1 MRRAAM
7 DWLALRTSDGLESI
21 DSESLREF
29 TFEGERLPLIDAQ
42 RGIRKP
48 ASLSAALSIRTVY
61 RAEGASRPY
70 EDAVGKDGLLRYKWR
85 GDDGDHAENR
95 ALRSAMRQRLPLI
108 WFVGVGGARYQ
119 AVYPIYLLDEEPAQQ
134 QFVVAVGE
142 GFADLRVQG
151 TSPVEEHL
159 RRYVVRETRQRLHQ
173 PVFRATVM
181 RAYGTRCSV
190 CSLAHGQLLDAAHIV
205 PDVHE
210 LGSASVV
217 NGLALCKI
225 HHAAFDANILGVRPD
240 LVVEIRR
247 DLLDEIDGP
256 MLRHGLQERHGQRL
270 MVLPQAR
277 QERPDHKRL
286 ELRYEEFRTAS

>member
-95 ALRSAMRQRLPLI
+95 ALRSAMQQRLPLI

-225 HHAAFDANILGVRPD
+225 H
-240 LVVEIRR
+240 
-247 DLLDEIDGP
+247 
-256 MLRHGLQERHGQRL
+256 
-270 MVLPQAR
+270 
-277 QERPDHKRL
+277 
-286 ELRYEEFRTAS
+286 